1 MRRETSTMSERE
13 LTALLRSKKRGNP
26 KRGWRCP
33 DNNKLAAYVN
43 GQLANE
49 RKSLEAHFAN
59 GTACL
64 ETLSFLA
71 QSVDEPLEAVPAN
84 LLARARSLG
93 SKKPVVVWRWRWAMA
108 TAAACL
114 LMVVLLAVWRA
125 RVQDQSKPAD
135 MVAQQHQP
143 DRLNTQLPAVMQT
156 PAPQPTAA
164 LSKPVQTPHPT
175 ESRAPIV
182 RGPEDQL
189 KPSVVF
195 PRDGAVVNVG
205 KQSLRWKP
213 VADATFYEVKI
224 VSEDGSAVVTEST
237 NNAEL
242 QVNKPALQAGH
253 KYFVKIVAHLS
264 GGRTVTSGPVSFR
277 VAAP

>member
-1 MRRETSTMSERE
+1 MSERE

-49 RKSLEAHFAN
+49 RKSLETHFAN
-59 GTACL
+59 CTACL

-71 QSVDEPLEAVPAN
+71 QSVDEPLEAVPVN

-93 SKKPVVVWRWRWAMA
+93 TKKPIVVWRWRWAMA
-108 TAAACL
+108 TAAACML
-114 LMVVLLAVWRA
+114 IVVLLVVWKA
-125 RVQDQSKPAD
+125 RVQDRPKPAD
-135 MVAQQHQP
+135 LVALQHQP
-143 DRLNTQLPAVMQT
+143 DHPNNPLPTVIQT
-156 PAPQPTAA
+156 PASQAA
-164 LSKPVQTPHPT
+164 RGSGKAAQSPHPT
-175 ESRAPIV
+175 ELRVPVV
-182 RGPEDQL
+182 RGSDDQL
-189 KPSVVF
+189 QPTVVF
-195 PRDGAVVNVG
+195 PRDGAVVKVG
-205 KQSLRWKP
+205 QQPLRWKP

-224 VSEDGSAVVTEST
+224 VSEDGSSVVTEST
-237 NNAEL
+237 NNAEW
-242 QVNKPALQAGH
+242 QVNKPALQPGH

>member
-1 MRRETSTMSERE
+1 MSERE

-49 RKSLEAHFAN
+49 RKSLETHFAN
-59 GTACL
+59 CTACL

-93 SKKPVVVWRWRWAMA
+93 NKKPVVVWRWRWAMA
-108 TAAACL
+108 TAAACML
-114 LMVVLLAVWRA
+114 IVVLIAIWRA
-125 RVQDQSKPAD
+125 RVQEQPKPAD

-143 DRLNTQLPAVMQT
+143 DQPNIQLPSVGQT
-156 PAPQPTAA
+156 AKSQATAT
-164 LSKPVQTPHPT
+164 SGKPVQSPHPI
-175 ESRAPIV
+175 ELRAPVI

-189 KPSVVF
+189 KPTVVF
-195 PRDGAVVNVG
+195 PRDGAVVKVG
-205 KQSLRWKP
+205 QQPMRWKP